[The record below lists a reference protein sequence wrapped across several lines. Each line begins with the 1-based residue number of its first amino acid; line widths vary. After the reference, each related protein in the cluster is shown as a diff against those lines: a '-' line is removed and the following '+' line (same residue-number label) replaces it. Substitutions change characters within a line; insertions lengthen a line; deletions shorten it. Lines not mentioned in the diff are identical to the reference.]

1 MGVDRSDYM
10 IYGYK
15 LPENYFKSKG
25 IEIFE
30 DNKYMPFIEG
40 WKGEDYSIVY
50 DQMSGKYCV
59 FGFRIAFADNQGFQF
74 LGLPAEGWLTQAE
87 QVKAKFKD
95 VFGFSCVELGDPEVL
110 LFSHYW

>member
-15 LPENYFKSKG
+15 LPKDYFVSKG

-30 DNKYMPFIEG
+30 GNKYLPYIEG
-40 WKGEDYSIVY
+40 WKGENYSIVD
-50 DQMSGKYCV
+50 DQMCGKYCV
-59 FGFRIAFADNQGFQF
+59 FGYSIAYASSNGFDF
-74 LGLPAEGWLTQAE
+74 IELPGEWPVNSE

-95 VFGFSCVELGDPEVL
+95 VFGFADESLGEPKLL
-110 LFSHYW
+110 LFTHYW